1 MAGVFKRS
9 SIHQYTLR
17 KTISGSNNGLFP
29 LEGTKLCP
37 WNRCDWC
44 VSGSRIHL
52 EPPVALQGWM
62 STSYGEIDEE
72 ILPTEGDKK
81 QTLCVYF
88 LIHAVC
94 LHHTHCIHHVGWD
107 SCQKKNIISHSFW
120 WGLLLSAVTAL
131 DQEPATCG
139 SGATC
144 STLAPI
150 TVAHT
155 NISNLPWHCFKKL
168 WNQFCSLG
176 AERKIWGKPILHA
189 IPVCQLSC

>member
-1 MAGVFKRS
+1 MRLRVEDSSGATGRPAGMNVYFIRGNRRGDPPNWGRQKTDSLCLFSHSRCLS
-9 SIHQYTLR
+9 SSYTLHP
-17 KTISGSNNGLFP
+17 S
-29 LEGTKLCP
+29 C
-37 WNRCDWC
+37 
-44 VSGSRIHL
+44 
-52 EPPVALQGWM
+52 WM
-62 STSYGEIDEE
+62 RQLSKE
-72 ILPTEGDKK
+72 K
-81 QTLCVYF
+81 
-88 LIHAVC
+88 
-94 LHHTHCIHHVGWD
+94 HHFSLVLRGR
-107 SCQKKNIISHSFW
+107 

-144 STLAPI
+144 STLAPF